1 MYKTF
6 DSHWDSDC
14 EEDNDSSVSSSFWSD
29 HEGEAEER
37 EYYVVKE
44 SDEEVR
50 ECFVLEE
57 EADRTR
63 QDKPG
68 QLGENTRAG
77 EHSDQSRGWDNTENE
92 KHAVEGRG
100 DEAKAKSD
108 REKQLE
114 TEEDQ
119 SKCTGGV
126 EEDYEEDWS
135 CNSETEQQE
144 AVPHHQNTEQQ
155 EAVSH
160 HQNTEQHEA
169 VSHHQNTEMAAGEAT
184 DEDGHSEEEAENRS
198 AQAKEHWDENE
209 DMGNDLEDRSEKEG
223 ELDYPMSPTSVMTSG
238 YGTYRPDSSRDNP
251 EGDGYH
257 DDCTLTEPEDDSE
270 AQFDAQYYVDNYNLS
285 MKDNTFSSDVM
296 LSDGQLRNKPNS
308 PDLPEHCS
316 NHTDSDHE
324 GRGLYVVDEGL
335 VLECN
340 VDDSVQGDEA
350 VEGESQHRDN
360 EVFDPNEQRSRESH
374 TASGVQKVTVQNEND
389 FSSLCDSYEHPFNLR
404 SNKWKYFQRRRLE
417 GTKFDRKTRRQKKSE
432 DS

>member
-1 MYKTF
+1 
-6 DSHWDSDC
+6 
-14 EEDNDSSVSSSFWSD
+14 
-29 HEGEAEER
+29 
-37 EYYVVKE
+37 
-44 SDEEVR
+44 
-50 ECFVLEE
+50 
-57 EADRTR
+57 
-63 QDKPG
+63 
-68 QLGENTRAG
+68 
-77 EHSDQSRGWDNTENE
+77 
-92 KHAVEGRG
+92 
-100 DEAKAKSD
+100 
-108 REKQLE
+108 
-114 TEEDQ
+114 
-119 SKCTGGV
+119 
-126 EEDYEEDWS
+126 
-135 CNSETEQQE
+135 
-144 AVPHHQNTEQQ
+144 
-155 EAVSH
+155 
-160 HQNTEQHEA
+160 
-169 VSHHQNTEMAAGEAT
+169 MAAGEAT

-238 YGTYRPDSSRDNP
+238 YGTYRPDSSRDNH

-374 TASGVQKVTVQNEND
+374 TASGVQKVTVRNEND

-417 GTKFDRKTRRQKKSE
+417 GTKFDRKTRRQKKSGVSGLE
-432 DS
+432 ECLDRLQMSGMRRPQDSELESQELDSLSSVGELPSAFQAYFKGIVRSRSENDIRPRPKSFIRPLMDHPHTRNLKKTDPVTKYFQYKQEWDTFKAPGERDRRALHWAIREQLMYQPPPPRPQKVLVPNTYVVPTDKKRSALRWEIRHDLANGIMPSKMAYP